1 MVGRD
6 DEAGVDEDE
15 DMVAVLV
22 VLLLTAAASARE
34 VEVEED
40 EVRDV
45 GEEEGLEVTVVWGS
59 TVGSF
64 IYVSCGG

>member
-22 VLLLTAAASARE
+22 VLLLTAASARE

-59 TVGSF
+59 TAGSF